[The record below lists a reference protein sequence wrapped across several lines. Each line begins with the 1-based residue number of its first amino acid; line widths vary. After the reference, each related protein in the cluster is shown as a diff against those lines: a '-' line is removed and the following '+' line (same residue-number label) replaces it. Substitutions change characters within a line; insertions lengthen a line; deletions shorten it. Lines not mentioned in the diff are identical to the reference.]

1 MYLIDRGNDLDRRGN
16 PVIKD
21 STIIKSHTLRM
32 YKKIYFYIIN
42 NYKKQ
47 RNIYVLNENKE
58 WEANLIDQ
66 SYYSETEELI
76 KKYFTK
82 ESDIKILTD
91 ISRRGYSSENIEKVA
106 IENNMSI
113 DSINNILG
121 KCKNILLTN

>member
-1 MYLIDRGNDLDRRGN
+1 MIFLKNS
-16 PVIKD
+16 K
-21 STIIKSHTLRM
+21 
-32 YKKIYFYIIN
+32 
-42 NYKKQ
+42 KKQ

-58 WEANLIDQ
+58 WKANLIDQ

-91 ISRRGYSSENIEKVA
+91 ISKRGYSPENIEKVA

-121 KCKNILLTN
+121 KCKNILLTNLTRNI